1 MGVEGGEGDNEG
13 DSVGA
18 KVTVL
23 VILSGESCSGIV
35 GE

>member
-1 MGVEGGEGDNEG
+1 MGEEGGEGDNDG

-23 VILSGESCSGIV
+23 VIRTGESCSGMF